1 LQNKR
6 KEKLLQ
12 LQNQQQQQQQP
23 QQQQQQQQQ
32 EQNVPFLATTGKRK
46 NDSENQASEFVTL
59 DMQQPNSVA
68 NHHEQI
74 TASGIPLQTLQD
86 GP

>member
-1 LQNKR
+1 LVSKCNYSSFLQKKR

-12 LQNQQQQQQQP
+12 LQNQQQQQQ
-23 QQQQQQQQQ
+23 
-32 EQNVPFLATTGKRK
+32 EQKVSFVAPTEKRK
-46 NDSENQASEFVTL
+46 GDSDNIASGFDTL
-59 DMQQPNSVA
+59 DMQQPNSAA

-86 GP
+86 VP

>member
-12 LQNQQQQQQQP
+12 LQNQQQQQQQ
-23 QQQQQQQQQ
+23 QQQQ
-32 EQNVPFLATTGKRK
+32 EQKAPLFANMGRRK
-46 NDSENQASEFVTL
+46 SDSDNEASGFATL
-59 DMQQPNSVA
+59 DAQKQNNTA

-74 TASGIPLQTLQD
+74 IVAGIPLQPLQD
-86 GP
+86 IP